1 MRRRRRP
8 GRCGWWSAL
17 LLLLL
22 LALGRLRPRRRS
34 WLVPVLLR
42 TVVRLC
48 LRLGSIA
55 GRRFRTIRLR
65 TRRLRPIVLRIRP
78 VIRWSGR
85 RAIRLRAVVGLIRL
99 GTVIGLCGRRAICL
113 RAVNRLIRLGTIV
126 GLCRRRAICLRAV
139 IRLIRLRTLVGLC
152 RRRAVCLRA
161 VIRVIRLGT
170 IVGLRR
176 RWTVRFGAV
185 VRLRRLIRLSRRWT
199 VGLCGI
205 GSARTLIW
213 SRLVSWSVPRLVRGG
228 IGCGLSR
235 SSSIWLVPGLAARLI
250 SWLVCRTAHGGCR
263 RLARRRYLDHRLSR
277 RRSGRR
283 TQRLYFVL
291 RQRLSRMRGQSLL
304 LFCERHWRRRWSRLG
319 DYRAVHHRLR
329 RRGHM
334 IGGRSFRSKDA
345 LPRGGDCYSRSH
357 RRGRNLPRVHRDGC
371 LGNWLSGREGS
382 LWNHRYR
389 TLNVPVRVIDIRDSG
404 VVIGDGGVVDV
415 RDRAGIDR
423 CIADVHLVYILAA
436 DVVRGHIN
444 FPRT

>member
-85 RAIRLRAVVGLIRL
+85 RAIRLRAVFGLIRL
-99 GTVIGLCGRRAICL
+99 GTVFGLCRRGAVWL
-113 RAVNRLIRLGTIV
+113 RAVIGLIRLGTIV
-126 GLCRRRAICLRAV
+126 GLCGRRAICLRAV
-139 IRLIRLRTLVGLC
+139 IRLIRLR
-152 RRRAVCLRA
+152 
-161 VIRVIRLGT
+161 T